1 LSREHVGCGFR
12 RVEELLKDALI
23 HYPTRREDPAD
34 LVATFVRLQVLA
46 LIAGAGTGGIRLDGD
61 APDPMFAIVIP

>member
-1 LSREHVGCGFR
+1 MSREHVGCGFR

-23 HYPTRREDPAD
+23 HYPTRTEDPAD
-34 LVATFVRLQVLA
+34 LVVTFVRLQVLA

>member
-23 HYPTRREDPAD
+23 QYPTRTEDPPY
-34 LVATFVRLQVLA
+34 LVVTFVRLQVLA

>member
-23 HYPTRREDPAD
+23 YYPTRTEDPPY
-34 LVATFVRLQVLA
+34 LVVTFVRLQVLA